1 MSLGFKE
8 QWGFLWGDHDV
19 YKMITSTMVNTME
32 CENEIS
38 QKDDHNNQGLRLG
51 RHGISNENTK
61 KWV

>member
-1 MSLGFKE
+1 M
-8 QWGFLWGDHDV
+8 

-61 KWV
+61 K